1 MAGPP
6 ESASW
11 DSPAA
16 WALRTKYR
24 CQMCHKQCFVP
35 CRFTA
40 AEFFKMEQAMSE
52 GRCPDDGVDASGAE
66 G

>member
-6 ESASW
+6 ESGSW

-16 WALRTKYR
+16 WALRTRYR

-40 AEFFKMEQAMSE
+40 AEFLQMEQAMSD
-52 GRCPDDGVDASGAE
+52 GGSPDDGLDPGDTE